1 MGIYRDNIRNNIV
14 KYRKQLGLKQ
24 SELAEKLGISTT
36 AVSGWE
42 RGAAAPDIETL
53 IEICKIFKISL
64 AEMYG
69 IGQNQ
74 LSYTETMM
82 LDKYR
87 KLDTI
92 SQDIINYI
100 IDAELS
106 RITDNDYVF
115 NAAARGNSKID
126 VTLNKKDIEK
136 DLNKPMSKGFDE

>member
-1 MGIYRDNIRNNIV
+1 
-14 KYRKQLGLKQ
+14 
-24 SELAEKLGISTT
+24 
-36 AVSGWE
+36 
-42 RGAAAPDIETL
+42 
-53 IEICKIFKISL
+53 
-64 AEMYG
+64 MYG

-115 NAAARGNSKID
+115 NAAARGNSEID
-126 VTLNKKDIEK
+126 VKLNKKDIEK